1 MPKAKKKRVEQPEQ
15 PEAEEDEGSIEEED
29 PESEPEP
36 EEEPVQ
42 VAPAVPRRTQ
52 HRLELLA
59 QVRATALLER
69 EESKNM
75 QKATAAYNKA
85 LEKFGAKGKALAA
98 CLHRAGAPSASQHL
112 SMIHKAEEK
121 WWEADRAFLRAS
133 LQHAAAKIAARE
145 ASIAFKDATM
155 RDLRARIAELEK

>member
-59 QVRATALLER
+59 QVRATALIER
-69 EESKNM
+69 EESKKM
-75 QKATAAYNKA
+75 QKATAAWHKA
-85 LEKFGAKGKALAA
+85 LEKLKAKNKALGRGRGWP
-98 CLHRAGAPSASQHL
+98 LGKGVEPNVIGKSQ
-112 SMIHKAEEK
+112 I
-121 WWEADRAFLRAS
+121 
-133 LQHAAAKIAARE
+133 
-145 ASIAFKDATM
+145 T
-155 RDLRARIAELEK
+155 

>member
-1 MPKAKKKRVEQPEQ
+1 MPKAKKKRVEQPEQPEQ
-15 PEAEEDEGSIEEED
+15 PEAEEDEGSIEEEE

-59 QVRATALLER
+59 QVRATALIER
-69 EESKNM
+69 EEAKKM
-75 QKATAAYNKA
+75 QKATAAYNEA

-98 CLHRAGAPSASQHL
+98 CLHRAGAPSAINHL
-112 SMIHKAEEK
+112 LSIHKAEEK

-133 LQHAAAKIAARE
+133 LMHAGAKIAARE
-145 ASIAFKDATM
+145 AQIAFKDATM
-155 RDLRARIAELEK
+155 RDLRARLPK